1 MKPPGRHMTD
11 TDIRNIWILYNMKK
25 IVATGTFD
33 ILHPGHVHFLSESK
47 KLGDELWVIVSRE
60 TNVRHKPS
68 PIVSEEQR
76 LMMIKSLKCVDHA
89 ILGDKE
95 DMFRPIREIDPAVI
109 TLGFNQYFD
118 DEKLRTQLSER
129 GINAEVVRIGA
140 YTGSQFTS
148 STQIIEE
155 AIRRRGNNEHD

>member
-1 MKPPGRHMTD
+1 MKR
-11 TDIRNIWILYNMKK
+11 

-47 KLGDELWVIVSRE
+47 KLGDELWVIVSRKR
-60 TNVRHKPS
+60 NVRHKPA

-95 DMFRPIREIDPAVI
+95 DMFRPILEIDPAVI

-118 DEKLRTQLSER
+118 DEK
-129 GINAEVVRIGA
+129 A

>member
-1 MKPPGRHMTD
+1 
-11 TDIRNIWILYNMKK
+11 MKK

-33 ILHPGHVHFLSESK
+33 VLHPGHVPFLSESK

-76 LMMIKSLKCVDHA
+76 LTMIQNLKCVDHA
-89 ILGDKE
+89 VLGDKE
-95 DMFRPIREIDPAVI
+95 DMFRPIQEINPDII

-118 DEKLRTQLSER
+118 DEKLKRQLAER

-155 AIRRRGNNEHD
+155 AIRRRGKDEHS

>member
-11 TDIRNIWILYNMKK
+11 TDSRNIWISYNMKK

-118 DEKLRTQLSER
+118 DEKLRTQLAER

-140 YTGSQFTS
+140 YTDSQFTS

>member
-1 MKPPGRHMTD
+1 MTD
-11 TDIRNIWILYNMKK
+11 TDSRNIWISYNMKK

-95 DMFRPIREIDPAVI
+95 DMFSPIREIDPAVI

-118 DEKLRTQLSER
+118 DEKLRSQLAER

>member
-1 MKPPGRHMTD
+1 MKRHGLHTAETD
-11 TDIRNIWILYNMKK
+11 SRNIWISYNMKK

-47 KLGDELWVIVSRE
+47 KLGDELWVIVSRVR
-60 TNVRHKPS
+60 NVRHKPS

-76 LMMIKSLKCVDHA
+76 LMMIRSLKCVDHA
-89 ILGDKE
+89 ILGDQE
-95 DMFRPIREIDPAVI
+95 DMFRPIREIDPDII

-118 DEKLRTQLSER
+118 EEKLRTQLAER
-129 GINAEVVRIGA
+129 GIRAEVVRIGA

-155 AIRRRGNNEHD
+155 AVRRRGKDEHA